1 MRGRYEH
8 NGLVWVDLESPSR
21 SEVQDIIR
29 EFDIAPLVAEE
40 LLLPSTKPRLEF
52 YPTYTYVVLH
62 FPALRHTHKS
72 REQEIDFIVGHNFLI
87 TTRYDT
93 VDSRHNFS
101 KIFEVNT
108 ILDKSNVGNHA
119 GYLFFFMLKRLYKAV
134 EHEIEYVQHHLS
146 SVEEHVFSG
155 QEVEMV
161 VSISRSSRDLL
172 NLRQTIE
179 PHRDVLREFEIGG
192 QRFFGEEFAPYTRA
206 LSNEYYRV
214 HNHIVRHIDFL
225 HELRETNNSLLST
238 KQNETM
244 KTLTLITAVLAP
256 LSIVTGIFGISSQ
269 FIPIVN
275 TPGGFWFVLVLM
287 SVIGV
292 SVVVIFKL
300 QRWF

>member
-1 MRGRYEH
+1 MRSRYEH

-21 SEVQDIIR
+21 AEVQEIIN
-29 EFDIAPLVAEE
+29 EFDVSPLVAEE
-40 LLLPSTKPRLEF
+40 LLLPSTKPRLEL
-52 YPTYTYVVLH
+52 YPTYSYIVLH

-72 REQEIDFIVGHNFLI
+72 REQEIDFITGHNFLI
-87 TTRYDT
+87 TARYDT
-93 VDSRHNFS
+93 VDSLHNFS

-108 ILDKSNVGNHA
+108 ILDKSNVGGHA

-134 EHEIEYVQHHLS
+134 EHEIEYVQQHLS
-146 SVEEHVFSG
+146 AVEEHVFSG

-161 VSISRSSRDLL
+161 ISISRSSRDLL

-179 PHRDVLREFEIGG
+179 PHREVLREFEASAP
-192 QRFFGEEFAPYTRA
+192 RFFGEDFAPYARA

-214 HNHIVRHIDFL
+214 HNHVVRHIDFL

-244 KTLTLITAVLAP
+244 KTLTVITAVVAP

-269 FIPIVN
+269 FIPIIN
-275 TPGGFWFVLVLM
+275 TPGGFWLVLALM
-287 SVIGV
+287 IIIAVGIVI
-292 SVVVIFKL
+292 IFKL
-300 QRWF
+300 KRWV